1 MFDIIIAFLVVSVAD
16 QVMLSSEC
24 LTSEEKKCV
33 FPFKVKE
40 KTHTG
45 GTKEGDPDKRYIQ
58 YRQLQFGFW
67 RNDPIYLSLGG
78 LVIFLA
84 NGGTLSELELR
95 VLYFNE
101 TAILRDFVPD
111 HDLYLNIFHVYVVW
125 LFSP

>member
-45 GTKEGDPDKRYIQ
+45 CTKEGDPDKRYIESIYSKYYHAQ
-58 YRQLQFGFW
+58 VQIQFRF
-67 RNDPIYLSLGG
+67 
-78 LVIFLA
+78 IF
-84 NGGTLSELELR
+84 
-95 VLYFNE
+95 
-101 TAILRDFVPD
+101 IQ
-111 HDLYLNIFHVYVVW
+111 
-125 LFSP
+125 

>member
-45 GTKEGDPDKRYIQ
+45 CTREGDPDKRFVESLFFKILS
-58 YRQLQFGFW
+58 RSGP
-67 RNDPIYLSLGG
+67 DPVQVHFYTIEVSESQILF
-78 LVIFLA
+78 V
-84 NGGTLSELELR
+84 GT
-95 VLYFNE
+95 FK
-101 TAILRDFVPD
+101 TK
-111 HDLYLNIFHVYVVW
+111 
-125 LFSP
+125 LF

>member
-45 GTKEGDPDKRYIQ
+45 CTREGDPDKR
-58 YRQLQFGFW
+58 
-67 RNDPIYLSLGG
+67 
-78 LVIFLA
+78 
-84 NGGTLSELELR
+84 
-95 VLYFNE
+95 
-101 TAILRDFVPD
+101 
-111 HDLYLNIFHVYVVW
+111 
-125 LFSP
+125 

>member
-45 GTKEGDPDKRYIQ
+45 CTREGDPEKRYKGLFFKISQFSSGSFFIQ
-58 YRQLQFGFW
+58 
-67 RNDPIYLSLGG
+67 
-78 LVIFLA
+78 
-84 NGGTLSELELR
+84 
-95 VLYFNE
+95 
-101 TAILRDFVPD
+101 
-111 HDLYLNIFHVYVVW
+111 
-125 LFSP
+125 